1 MRSLQMSDNPRHVSK
16 IFVDVTKTF
25 TENVGIMRVKIAINF
40 ANLSE
45 RI

>member
-1 MRSLQMSDNPRHVSK
+1 MSDNARHVSK
-16 IFVDVTKTF
+16 IFVDLTKTC
-25 TENVGIMRVKIAINF
+25 TENVGIVRVKIAINF